1 MRAATRAA
9 SPLRTSRLLRVEL
22 VAGPL
27 CEDSAS
33 RRKQLGDLRHSIEK
47 GAVEVQIKLICAA
60 LLCHS
65 GGPMARG

>member
-9 SPLRTSRLLRVEL
+9 SPLRTSRLLRAEL
-22 VAGPL
+22 VVGPR
-27 CEDSAS
+27 CEGSAR
-33 RRKQLGDLRHSIEK
+33 RRKQLVDLRHSIKK

-65 GGPMARG
+65 GAPMARG

>member
-1 MRAATRAA
+1 MRVATRAA

-22 VAGPL
+22 VVGPL
-27 CEDSAS
+27 GKDSAR
-33 RRKQLGDLRHSIEK
+33 RRKQLVDLRHSIEK
-47 GAVEVQIKLICAA
+47 GAVEVQVKLICAA